1 MEKQPNNLHARLELV
16 WWLITAVVVAAVL
29 FPIYKSNAEYSRFY
43 LPNALFVIVTITLG
57 RYIFQ
62 LKHTFL
68 AYRQWLK
75 AVIAVLCIPLFLHLM
90 KELNFFQKIAG
101 DIGLEEMFA
110 HLSLE
115 GQTALS
121 KYVRAEMLFFGTAS
135 VITSALMPFRLL
147 ISFWRTHNRG
157 TV

>member
-1 MEKQPNNLHARLELV
+1 MENKNTNLQIRLELI
-16 WWLITAVVVAAVL
+16 WWLITIVVVIAVL
-29 FPIYKSNAEYSRFY
+29 FPIYKTKTDYPFYISNI
-43 LPNALFVIVTITLG
+43 LFVISTITLT
-57 RYIFQ
+57 RYIFL

-68 AYRQWLK
+68 AKRQWLK
-75 AVIAVLCIPLFLHLM
+75 VIVAVACIPLFLYLM

-110 HLSLE
+110 HLSLS
-115 GQTALS
+115 GQSTMS
-121 KYVRAEMLFFGTAS
+121 KYVRTEMLFFGTAS
-135 VITSALMPFRLL
+135 VITAGLMPFRMI

>member
-1 MEKQPNNLHARLELV
+1 MTDKNTNLQIRLELI
-16 WWLITAVVVAAVL
+16 WWLITLVTIVAVL
-29 FPIYKSNAEYSRFY
+29 FPIYKVKADYPFYISNI
-43 LPNALFVIVTITLG
+43 LFIIATITFS
-57 RYIFQ
+57 RYIFL

-68 AYRQWLK
+68 AKRQWLK
-75 AVIAVLCIPLFLHLM
+75 VLVAVACIPAFLYLM

-115 GQTALS
+115 GQSTFS
-121 KYVRAEMLFFGTAS
+121 KYVRTEMLFFGTAS
-135 VITSALMPFRLL
+135 VITAGLLPFRMI
-147 ISFWRTHNRG
+147 ISFWRTYNRG